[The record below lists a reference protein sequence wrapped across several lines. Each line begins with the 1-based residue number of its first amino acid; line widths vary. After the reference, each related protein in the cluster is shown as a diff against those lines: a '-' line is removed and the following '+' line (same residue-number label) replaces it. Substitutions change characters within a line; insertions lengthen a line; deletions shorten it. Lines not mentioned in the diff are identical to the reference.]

1 MLLIKTKIGK
11 SPIHG
16 IGLFA
21 DEFIAA
27 ETVIWKFSDLI
38 DLCFD
43 EKQIDE
49 LSETVK
55 EQISRYFYR
64 DKRSGTFVLCG
75 DDARFFNHSTAPNC
89 LDFYDYK
96 DLGRVTITAREIKK
110 GEELTRNY
118 AAFDR
123 NFGERKYAA
132 PVSNINIATIKSR
145 FRQRRKLFVSHKKF
159 GGIF

>member
-1 MLLIKTKIGK
+1 MLFVKTKLSG
-11 SPIHG
+11 SSIHG

-27 ETVIWKFSDLI
+27 ETVVWKFSDLI

-43 EKQIDE
+43 ERQIND
-49 LSETVK
+49 LSENVS
-55 EQISRYFYR
+55 EQISRYSYR
-64 DKRSGTFVLCG
+64 DKRSGIYVLCG
-75 DDARFFNHSTAPNC
+75 DDARFFNHSNEPNC

-96 DLGRVTITAREIKK
+96 DLGRVTIAARDINA

-118 AAFDR
+118 AAFDQD
-123 NFGERKYAA
+123 FVEKKYAA
-132 PVSNINIATIKSR
+132 PVSTINIAIIKSR
-145 FRQRRKLFVSHKKF
+145 FLRQRKVFAGHKKS